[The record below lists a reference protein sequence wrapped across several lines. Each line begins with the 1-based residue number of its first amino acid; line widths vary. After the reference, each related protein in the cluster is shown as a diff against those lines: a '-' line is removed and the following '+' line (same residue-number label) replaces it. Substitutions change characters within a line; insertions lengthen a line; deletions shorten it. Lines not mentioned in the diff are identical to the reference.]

1 MRKHCKCIFFF
12 LKKKELQII
21 ERERKTNTNRQSI
34 GFQMM
39 KDKIRKKINEQKK
52 VKQNISKPR

>member
-1 MRKHCKCIFFF
+1 MRKHCKCIFF

-52 VKQNISKPR
+52 VKQNISKPG

>member
-1 MRKHCKCIFFF
+1 VYFF

-39 KDKIRKKINEQKK
+39 KDKIRKKLMNKK
-52 VKQNISKPR
+52 K